1 MIGRYRRPVR
11 TTLLAPAPG
20 VRREGHTHM
29 LKGFKDFLL
38 RGNVMDLAIAV
49 VIGTAF
55 TTVVTAIVKG
65 FIDPLIGLFVMG
77 NLDNQLD
84 FTIFKS
90 HFNFGMIL
98 SALIY
103 FTIVAAVIYF
113 LIVIPMKKIMER
125 RARGEEPPSD
135 TPPSED
141 IALLTEIRDL
151 LRAQQRQ

>member
-1 MIGRYRRPVR
+1 
-11 TTLLAPAPG
+11 
-20 VRREGHTHM
+20 
-29 LKGFKDFLL
+29 
-38 RGNVMDLAIAV
+38 
-49 VIGTAF
+49 
-55 TTVVTAIVKG
+55 
-65 FIDPLIGLFVMG
+65 
-77 NLDNQLD
+77 
-84 FTIFKS
+84 
-90 HFNFGMIL
+90 MIL